1 MFLGYLIYAFP
12 VVAVLSLLSYLPFG
26 LYAGKKKGKRP
37 FIRHLTIYAC
47 IGVLWS
53 ILYLTI
59 FWGGFPARFP
69 VEYHFLNLVP
79 FIWVKETYAMG
90 FEKMIQQLLLN
101 IAMFVPLG
109 VFLPAALPPLRKW
122 WRVALFVLTFVFCIE
137 TVQYFIGRSADVD
150 DLIMNTVGGMAGYGI
165 FRLLD
170 ACFGQKT
177 WWRNATAQVPDRR

>member
-1 MFLGYLIYAFP
+1 MFLGYLIFAFP
-12 VVAVLSLLSYLPFG
+12 VVAVLSLLSYLPLW
-26 LYAGKKKGKRP
+26 LYGRKRNGKRP

-90 FEKMIQQLLLN
+90 FQKMIQQLLLN

-109 VFLPAALPPLRKW
+109 LFLPAAVPSLRKW
-122 WRVALFVLTFVFCIE
+122 WRVLLFVLLFVFCIE

-150 DLIMNTVGGMAGYGI
+150 DLIMNTVGSMLGYGI
-165 FRLLD
+165 FRLLN
-170 ACFGQKT
+170 ACFGQRK
-177 WWRNATAQVPDRR
+177 WWKSALAR